1 MINLSMNISPEIEKY
16 FKDFSKAIPI
26 LKNIFSTI
34 ENHCAAIYL
43 GGSRVDPVI
52 DNAHDYDCICFAKPS
67 HYHDLAVSLKK
78 VGFKPE
84 IAGEEKSQST
94 LKQAYQRNNIDLN
107 LDLLDIS
114 QMRSYTFNII
124 DWFAYLDHYMIKFI
138 GEDVCPKP
146 DLLGADKAAYLK
158 DLKLKA
164 VELSSKDWSEH
175 PSRNKR
181 WYHILRGVYILLNN
195 SYEVTEEQKR
205 EINILHDLAEGWEDI
220 RDKTIKLLETLK

>member
-1 MINLSMNISPEIEKY
+1 MSNLNTNISSEIEKY
-16 FKDFSKAIPI
+16 FKGFSNTIPI
-26 LKNIFSTI
+26 LTSIFSII

-52 DNAHDYDCICFAKPS
+52 TNAHDYDCICFAKPS
-67 HYHDLAVSLKK
+67 HYYELSVLLEKI
-78 VGFKPE
+78 GFKSE
-84 IAGEEKSQST
+84 IAMEGKSHTT
-94 LKQAYQRNNIDLN
+94 LKQLYQQSNIGLD

-114 QMRSYTFNII
+114 QMRSYTFNKI

-146 DLLGADKAAYLK
+146 DILGADKAAYLK

-164 VELSSKDWSEH
+164 TELYSRDWSEH

-195 SYEVTEEQKR
+195 SYEVTEERKK
-205 EINILHDLAEGWEDI
+205 EINILHDLAEGWEKI
-220 RDKTIKLLETLK
+220 RDKTIQLLETLK

>member
-1 MINLSMNISPEIEKY
+1 MINLNTDTSSEVEEY

-26 LKNIFSTI
+26 LRNIFSI
-34 ENHCAAIYL
+34 VEPHCAAIYL

-67 HYHDLAVSLKK
+67 HYYDLSVLLKK
-78 VGFKPE
+78 VGFKSE
-84 IAGEEKSQST
+84 IEGEEKAQST
-94 LKQAYQRNNIDLN
+94 LKQVYQRCNIDLN

-114 QMRSYTFNII
+114 QMRSYNFNTI
-124 DWFAYLDHYMIKFI
+124 DWFAYLDYYMIKFT
-138 GEDVCPKP
+138 GEDVCPRP
-146 DLLGADKAAYLK
+146 DLLGKDKAAYLK

-164 VELSSKDWSEH
+164 VELYSKDWSEH

-195 SYEVTEEQKR
+195 SYDVTEEQKR
-205 EINILHDLAEGWEDI
+205 EINILHDLTPGWEVI
-220 RDKTIKLLETLK
+220 RDKTIQLLETLN